1 MDRLIY
7 VAMSGA
13 RQTQRA
19 QLVATSN
26 LANADTPGFRADFAT
41 LRALPVVGPG
51 NATRVY
57 AVAGGTGTDLEPGA
71 MVATG
76 RELDVAIV
84 GRGYLA
90 VQGPDGREAYTRA
103 GNLQISA
110 NGLLTTGEG
119 WPVLGNAGPIA
130 VPPAEKVEIG
140 GDGTISVRPLGEEA
154 TTMAAIDRIKLV
166 DPDPAAL
173 EKNRAGL
180 LQLPSGAPPAV
191 ADAAVGLI
199 AGELEGS
206 NVNAIAEMVAMI
218 DYARQFE
225 MQVQVMTTARA
236 DGEKAAELV
245 RVG

>member
-13 RQTQRA
+13 RQIQRA
-19 QLVATSN
+19 QLVATAN
-26 LANADTPGFRADFAT
+26 LANADTPGFRADLAT
-41 LRALPVVGPG
+41 QRAMPVVGPG

-57 AVAGGTGTDLEPGA
+57 AVTDGTGSNLQAGGIA
-71 MVATG
+71 ATG
-76 RELDVAIV
+76 RDLDVTLV
-84 GRGYLA
+84 DGGYIA
-90 VQGPDGREAYTRA
+90 VQSPDGREAYTRA
-103 GNLQISA
+103 GNLRISA

-140 GDGTISVRPLGEEA
+140 SDGTVSVRPLGEEA
-154 TTMAAIDRIKLV
+154 TTMAAIDRIRLV

-173 EKNRAGL
+173 QKNRAGL
-180 LQLPSGAPPAV
+180 LQLPNGAPPAV
-191 ADAAVGLI
+191 PDAGLRL
-199 AGELEGS
+199 ATGQLEGS
-206 NVNAIAEMVAMI
+206 NVNAIEEMVAMI

-225 MQVQVMTTARA
+225 MQVQVMNTARS
-236 DGEKAAELV
+236 DGEKATELV